1 VSFRKLFTRH
11 AQGQIPAS
19 FVESTAASAVI
30 STISYVTVENPNPS
44 AEILSG
50 FLFQGVQ
57 ARLFMVTKAQWPLG
71 QEVGDI
77 GRIAYSDN
85 LTPTILI
92 RPNDTSHQGSHMHPA
107 EKKAFLPEEHSSKT
121 VQIRSFL
128 WPQVSLELV

>member
-77 GRIAYSDN
+77 GRIAHLDN
-85 LTPTILI
+85 LTPTIFI
-92 RPNDTSHQGSHMHPA
+92 RPNDTSQ
-107 EKKAFLPEEHSSKT
+107 T
-121 VQIRSFL
+121 IQIRSFL